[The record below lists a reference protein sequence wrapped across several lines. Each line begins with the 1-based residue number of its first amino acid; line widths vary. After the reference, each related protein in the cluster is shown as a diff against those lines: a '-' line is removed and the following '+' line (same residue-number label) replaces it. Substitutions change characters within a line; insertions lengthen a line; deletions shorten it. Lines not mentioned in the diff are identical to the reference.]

1 MDVFKTT
8 WKCYIPAAISGA
20 ASVAFL
26 LGSNSVHAKRNAAI
40 ATAYKL
46 SETALTDYKKEVIET
61 IGEEKA
67 KLIQDKVA
75 QKHVDE
81 HPVSNNQVVIA
92 GSGKQLCY
100 DGISGRYFESDIQTI
115 RAAVNTIN
123 ETMVYEM
130 YASLGD
136 FYNEIGLPP
145 TTLSDELG
153 WNLDDGQ
160 LEISYGSAISD
171 DGPEQEID
179 LYVSKIAIIDEKT
192 DQMKTRKRS
201 KEISEK
207 IKEYCGILA
216 DAINVP
222 KTFIELRDFVQQ
234 INRTGSETPRLVYMY
249 QSALYLYNLNRANSP
264 FNFYVVDTPNQQGQ
278 DAENLESI
286 FKSLELFLSEDGQ
299 VIVGTERETGMEGK
313 ASNVIKL
320 TEKRR

>member
-1 MDVFKTT
+1 MKKSFVKNLLKGIRIGFDKHSPEILIGLGIASAITSTVLAVKATPKALKLIEKEKIRKVQDYNKKRPDGSDIIAASLDLSMIEKIKVS

-20 ASVAFL
+20 TSIAFL

-46 SETALTDYKKEVIET
+46 SESALTDYKKEVIET

-81 HPVSNNQVVIA
+81 HPVSNNQVIIA

-171 DGPEQEID
+171 DGRPCITLEYHVAPRYD
-179 LYVSKIAIIDEKT
+179 FSKL
-192 DQMKTRKRS
+192 
-201 KEISEK
+201 
-207 IKEYCGILA
+207 G
-216 DAINVP
+216 
-222 KTFIELRDFVQQ
+222 
-234 INRTGSETPRLVYMY
+234 
-249 QSALYLYNLNRANSP
+249 
-264 FNFYVVDTPNQQGQ
+264 
-278 DAENLESI
+278 
-286 FKSLELFLSEDGQ
+286 
-299 VIVGTERETGMEGK
+299 
-313 ASNVIKL
+313 
-320 TEKRR
+320 

>member
-1 MDVFKTT
+1 MKTSFIKNFIKGVRIGFDKHSPEILIGLGIASAIT
-8 WKCYIPAAISGA
+8 STVLAVKATPKAMELLAEAEKENINRQTKEGVPGPEVKNGLPTMQVVKTAWKCYIPAAISGA

-26 LGSNSVHAKRNAAI
+26 LGSNSVHARRNAAI

-81 HPVSNNQVVIA
+81 HPVSNNQVIIT

-171 DGPEQEID
+171 DGRPCITLD
-179 LYVSKIAIIDEKT
+179 YHVAPRYDFSKL
-192 DQMKTRKRS
+192 
-201 KEISEK
+201 
-207 IKEYCGILA
+207 G
-216 DAINVP
+216 
-222 KTFIELRDFVQQ
+222 
-234 INRTGSETPRLVYMY
+234 
-249 QSALYLYNLNRANSP
+249 
-264 FNFYVVDTPNQQGQ
+264 
-278 DAENLESI
+278 
-286 FKSLELFLSEDGQ
+286 
-299 VIVGTERETGMEGK
+299 
-313 ASNVIKL
+313 
-320 TEKRR
+320 

>member
-1 MDVFKTT
+1 MKTSFIKNFIKGVKIGFDKHSPEILIGLGIASAITSTVLAVKATPKALLLIKKEEKIKARKYNAKYDELDIAAESLILSKPEMIKVT
-8 WKCYIPAAISGA
+8 WKCYIPAAISGV

-26 LGSNSVHAKRNAAI
+26 LGSNSVHVKRNAAI

-81 HPVSNNQVVIA
+81 HPVSSNQVIIA

-171 DGPEQEID
+171 DGRPCITLD
-179 LYVSKIAIIDEKT
+179 YHVAPRYDFSKL
-192 DQMKTRKRS
+192 
-201 KEISEK
+201 
-207 IKEYCGILA
+207 G
-216 DAINVP
+216 
-222 KTFIELRDFVQQ
+222 
-234 INRTGSETPRLVYMY
+234 
-249 QSALYLYNLNRANSP
+249 
-264 FNFYVVDTPNQQGQ
+264 
-278 DAENLESI
+278 
-286 FKSLELFLSEDGQ
+286 
-299 VIVGTERETGMEGK
+299 
-313 ASNVIKL
+313 
-320 TEKRR
+320 

>member
-1 MDVFKTT
+1 MSKVSAKDIVKGIKSTLSKRSPEILTGIGIAGMITT
-8 WKCYIPAAISGA
+8 TILAVKATPKAMRLLEERYGDNNGHPIPKKEVVRTCWKCYIPAAISGA

-75 QKHVDE
+75 QKHIDE
-81 HPVSNNQVVIA
+81 HPVSNNQVIIA
-92 GSGKQLCY
+92 GSGKQLCF
-100 DGISGRYFESDIQTI
+100 DSISGRYFESDIQTL

-171 DGPEQEID
+171 DGRPCITLD
-179 LYVSKIAIIDEKT
+179 YHVAPRYDFSKL
-192 DQMKTRKRS
+192 
-201 KEISEK
+201 
-207 IKEYCGILA
+207 G
-216 DAINVP
+216 
-222 KTFIELRDFVQQ
+222 
-234 INRTGSETPRLVYMY
+234 
-249 QSALYLYNLNRANSP
+249 
-264 FNFYVVDTPNQQGQ
+264 
-278 DAENLESI
+278 
-286 FKSLELFLSEDGQ
+286 
-299 VIVGTERETGMEGK
+299 
-313 ASNVIKL
+313 
-320 TEKRR
+320 

>member
-1 MDVFKTT
+1 MKTSFIKNFIKGVKIGFDKHSPEILIGLGIASAITSTVLAVKATPKAMQLIENEKRRQNEKLIEESTGPDCGQITKLTPVDVFKTT

-81 HPVSNNQVVIA
+81 HPVSSNQVIIA

-171 DGPEQEID
+171 DGRPCITLD
-179 LYVSKIAIIDEKT
+179 YRVAPRYDFSKL
-192 DQMKTRKRS
+192 
-201 KEISEK
+201 
-207 IKEYCGILA
+207 G
-216 DAINVP
+216 
-222 KTFIELRDFVQQ
+222 
-234 INRTGSETPRLVYMY
+234 
-249 QSALYLYNLNRANSP
+249 
-264 FNFYVVDTPNQQGQ
+264 
-278 DAENLESI
+278 
-286 FKSLELFLSEDGQ
+286 
-299 VIVGTERETGMEGK
+299 
-313 ASNVIKL
+313 
-320 TEKRR
+320 

>member
-1 MDVFKTT
+1 MKTSFVKNFIKGVKIGFDKHSPEILIGLGIASAIT
-8 WKCYIPAAISGA
+8 STVLAVKATPKALNLIEDAKFDKAKIWNKEHPDSDKCAVSEKLTKSEIVKTAWKCYIPAAISGA

-81 HPVSNNQVVIA
+81 HPVSNNQVIIA

-171 DGPEQEID
+171 DGRPCITLD
-179 LYVSKIAIIDEKT
+179 YHVAPRYDFSKL
-192 DQMKTRKRS
+192 
-201 KEISEK
+201 
-207 IKEYCGILA
+207 G
-216 DAINVP
+216 
-222 KTFIELRDFVQQ
+222 
-234 INRTGSETPRLVYMY
+234 
-249 QSALYLYNLNRANSP
+249 
-264 FNFYVVDTPNQQGQ
+264 
-278 DAENLESI
+278 
-286 FKSLELFLSEDGQ
+286 
-299 VIVGTERETGMEGK
+299 
-313 ASNVIKL
+313 
-320 TEKRR
+320 

>member
-1 MDVFKTT
+1 MKKSFVKNLLKGIRIGFDKHSPEILIGLGIASGITSTVLAVKATPKALRLIEEEANRQSKDVAEQITGDKDCYIICHKLKPIDIVKVS

-20 ASVAFL
+20 ASIAFL

-46 SETALTDYKKEVIET
+46 SESALTDYKKEVIET

-81 HPVSNNQVVIA
+81 HPVSNNQVIIA

-171 DGPEQEID
+171 DGRPCITLEYHVAPRYD
-179 LYVSKIAIIDEKT
+179 FSKL
-192 DQMKTRKRS
+192 
-201 KEISEK
+201 
-207 IKEYCGILA
+207 G
-216 DAINVP
+216 
-222 KTFIELRDFVQQ
+222 
-234 INRTGSETPRLVYMY
+234 
-249 QSALYLYNLNRANSP
+249 
-264 FNFYVVDTPNQQGQ
+264 
-278 DAENLESI
+278 
-286 FKSLELFLSEDGQ
+286 
-299 VIVGTERETGMEGK
+299 
-313 ASNVIKL
+313 
-320 TEKRR
+320 